1 MARGICSDPG
11 QGAPG
16 FGPAISRGRRLC
28 RRNPSDLGARSEA
41 REQGPFQSGPGD
53 PALSPDRVSP
63 DRHRNPIPY
72 RQSLASRKPSTW
84 SLSSTSSH
92 CRGSRRSPSPMTRST
107 CWPWSHRR
115 RCRTTQ
121 RNQSHRHARGQT
133 GHDHDQAGPRDDTH
147 ESIRGH
153 RHGRAGHVLCR
164 SRAADGTQQ
173 SISTG
178 TVLDVLPTFTI
189 KLAMITI
196 KQVRRM
202 AP

>member
-1 MARGICSDPG
+1 MVTVVDKLPLLRITQEPITNDPFDVLAMVASQALQDDTKESVASARPRTNW
-11 QGAPG
+11 PR
-16 FGPAISRGRRLC
+16 SR
-28 RRNPSDLGARSEA
+28 
-41 REQGPFQSGPGD
+41 
-53 PALSPDRVSP
+53 
-63 DRHRNPIPY
+63 
-72 RQSLASRKPSTW
+72 
-84 SLSSTSSH
+84 SS
-92 CRGSRRSPSPMTRST
+92 
-107 CWPWSHRR
+107 
-115 RCRTTQ
+115 
-121 RNQSHRHARGQT
+121 
-133 GHDHDQAGPRDDTH
+133 GPRDDTH